1 MRGKVIVVEL
11 GKLAVVRSGLVLKR
25 KESKSNNG
33 IAYPLLNLKSFREDA
48 VLQKDS
54 LDTFFASEKLDQSY
68 LTQCGD
74 IVVRLSFPYT
84 AVLIDSTTEG
94 IVISSNFV
102 VIRINTETILSEY
115 LYWLL
120 NSEAIK
126 KDISKNVSTNAL
138 GTVRPQYY
146 NNLKIHLLPID
157 QQKTIATI
165 HQLSRKET
173 YLLKKLIEEKER
185 YYTEL
190 LRDIDKE
197 MRNIK

>member
-1 MRGKVIVVEL
+1 MEL

-25 KESKSNNG
+25 KESKSTNG

-138 GTVRPQYY
+138 GKVRPQYY

>member
-1 MRGKVIVVEL
+1 MEL